1 MIAAWLIGA
10 LLPGA
15 LELEGP
21 LCRPPWLDQ
30 AQLLGLLALETS
42 STAAER
48 LILESPDCATAPH
61 TIRVR
66 WVRPQLPDR
75 ERLVPLAE
83 LDERVRLRVLALV
96 IAEMF
101 ADPGLLPLPKAPTV
115 EVKPTPPPAPAPQGP
130 QGHLSLGLR
139 HFPSGATTLYG
150 GRIGAWPLG
159 DLFPLGLEL
168 GLETGANQGGLG
180 RARVLLASVAIRS
193 ELRWER
199 QGWALSLGPRLEV
212 GAAWISGQTERTDVR
227 PRTIRDLVILTDLNA
242 RLAVGLAPELWLI
255 AEVALGWAL
264 RGLAGTAAE
273 LDLVGV
279 FGPYGGMNL
288 GVAAAW

>member
-1 MIAAWLIGA
+1 MA

-21 LCRPPWLDQ
+21 RCRPPWLDEG
-30 AQLLGLLALETS
+30 QLLLLLALETS
-42 STAAER
+42 SAAQER

-66 WVRPQLPDR
+66 WVRPARPDR

-101 ADPGLLPLPKAPTV
+101 ADPGLLLA
-115 EVKPTPPPAPAPQGP
+115 PPAPSIAPTP
-130 QGHLSLGLR
+130 KPLPDPAPRSPRGHLSLGLR

-159 DLFPLGLEL
+159 ELFPLGVEL

-180 RARVLLASVAIRS
+180 RARVLLASVAIHS
-193 ELRWER
+193 ALRWER
-199 QGWALSLGPRLEV
+199 QGWSFSVGPRIEAGV
-212 GAAWISGQTERTDVR
+212 AWISGEAERSDVR
-227 PRTIRDLVILTDLNA
+227 PRTLRDVVLLSDLNA
-242 RLAVGLAPELWLI
+242 RLALGVAPELWLI

>member
-1 MIAAWLIGA
+1 MIAAWVVAA

-15 LELEGP
+15 LELQGP
-21 LCRPPWLDQ
+21 SCRPPWFDEG
-30 AQLLGLLALETS
+30 QLLALLALETS
-42 STAAER
+42 STTTAR
-48 LILESPDCATAPH
+48 LVLESPDCATAPH

-66 WVRPQLPDR
+66 WVRPSWPDR

-83 LDERVRLRVLALV
+83 LDEVLRLRVLALV

-101 ADPGLLPLPKAPTV
+101 ADPGLPPP
-115 EVKPTPPPAPAPQGP
+115 PTPTNPAPPRPAPAPVRRAP
-130 QGHLSLGLR
+130 RAHLSLGLR

-150 GRIGAWPLG
+150 GRLGVWPLG
-159 DLFPLGLEL
+159 ELFPLGVEL

-180 RARVLLASVAIRS
+180 RARVLLASVAIKS

-199 QGWALSLGPRLEV
+199 QGWSLSAGPRVEA
-212 GAAWISGQTERTDVR
+212 GAAWISGQAERSDVR
-227 PRTIRDLVILTDLNA
+227 PRTILDLVILSDLNA
-242 RLAVGLAPELWLI
+242 RLALELAPELWLI
-255 AEVALGWAL
+255 AEVALGWAV

-279 FGPYGGMNL
+279 LGPYGGMNL

>member
-1 MIAAWLIGA
+1 VIAAWVIGA
-10 LLPGA
+10 LLPAA
-15 LELEGP
+15 LEIEGP
-21 LCRPPWLDQ
+21 PCRPPWFDE

-42 STAAER
+42 STAVER

-66 WVRPQLPDR
+66 WVRPAFPDR

-101 ADPGLLPLPKAPTV
+101 ADPGLLPA
-115 EVKPTPPPAPAPQGP
+115 PTPPVVQGRPTPPAVEAPRAP
-130 QGHLSLGLR
+130 VGHLSLSLR

-150 GRIGAWPLG
+150 GRIGYWPLR
-159 DLFPLGLEL
+159 DLFPLGVEL

-199 QGWALSLGPRLEV
+199 QGWAVSLGPRVEA
-212 GAAWISGQTERTDVR
+212 GAAFISGQAERSDVR
-227 PRTIRDLVILTDLNA
+227 PRSVRDLVILSDLSA